1 MPAPIEITSTS
12 PASANDPTTISPR
25 ARRGRS
31 NFTQV
36 ITSVGLSEGRGMA
49 EKEFPAAE
57 GLAVGAPAFVT
68 GLGEALG
75 TGLAMTWGLTAQA

>member
-1 MPAPIEITSTS
+1 
-12 PASANDPTTISPR
+12 
-25 ARRGRS
+25 
-31 NFTQV
+31 
-36 ITSVGLSEGRGMA
+36 MA